1 MRSRS
6 LDRKCRHRKACLR
19 AITRRKESPYY
30 EELAFGD
37 LSLSEKD
44 AKLVCEKNDENIR
57 LAAKE
62 YQMMELFLRNP
73 GRILSR
79 ELIMDRVWG
88 VDSEA
93 ENNSL
98 EVYISFLRKKINF
111 LKSDVVIKNTRGL
124 GYSLE
129 MAQ

>member
-1 MRSRS
+1 MR
-6 LDRKCRHRKACLR
+6 
-19 AITRRKESPYY
+19 
-30 EELAFGD
+30 
-37 LSLSEKD
+37 
-44 AKLVCEKNDENIR
+44 KNDENIR

-93 ENNSL
+93 EYNSL

-111 LKSDVVIKNTRGL
+111 LKSDVVINNTRGL

-129 MAQ
+129 KAQ

>member
-1 MRSRS
+1 MR
-6 LDRKCRHRKACLR
+6 
-19 AITRRKESPYY
+19 
-30 EELAFGD
+30 
-37 LSLSEKD
+37 
-44 AKLVCEKNDENIR
+44 KNDENIR
-57 LAAKE
+57 WAAKE

-93 ENNSL
+93 EYNSL

>member
-1 MRSRS
+1 MR
-6 LDRKCRHRKACLR
+6 
-19 AITRRKESPYY
+19 
-30 EELAFGD
+30 
-37 LSLSEKD
+37 
-44 AKLVCEKNDENIR
+44 KNDENIR

-93 ENNSL
+93 EYNSL

>member
-1 MRSRS
+1 M
-6 LDRKCRHRKACLR
+6 
-19 AITRRKESPYY
+19 
-30 EELAFGD
+30 
-37 LSLSEKD
+37 
-44 AKLVCEKNDENIR
+44 CEKKDENIR

>member
-1 MRSRS
+1 M
-6 LDRKCRHRKACLR
+6 
-19 AITRRKESPYY
+19 
-30 EELAFGD
+30 
-37 LSLSEKD
+37 
-44 AKLVCEKNDENIR
+44 
-57 LAAKE
+57 AAKE

-93 ENNSL
+93 EYNSL

>member
-1 MRSRS
+1 MR
-6 LDRKCRHRKACLR
+6 
-19 AITRRKESPYY
+19 
-30 EELAFGD
+30 
-37 LSLSEKD
+37 
-44 AKLVCEKNDENIR
+44 KNDENIR

>member
-1 MRSRS
+1 M
-6 LDRKCRHRKACLR
+6 
-19 AITRRKESPYY
+19 
-30 EELAFGD
+30 
-37 LSLSEKD
+37 
-44 AKLVCEKNDENIR
+44 CEKNDENIR